1 MLLEEGVC
9 YDQCDLLENLL
20 AFVLLCFVFQGQSA
34 HRDRHAWKENDV
46 KTQGEGTHVI
56 ERCTYKP
63 TNAKDFQQILQE
75 PRRYSLLEPSETAAL
90 MMTCLLTARFLT
102 VGQ

>member
-1 MLLEEGVC
+1 MEFRKIVAMILHT
-9 YDQCDLLENLL
+9 
-20 AFVLLCFVFQGQSA
+20 GQQ
-34 HRDRHAWKENDV
+34 RRKDV
-46 KTQGEGTHVI
+46 KNRLFSLVGEGKHVI

-90 MMTCLLTARFLT
+90 MITCLLTARFLT